1 MKTKGEK
8 VYTSFELQAPSAE
21 EVVICGDFTEWES
34 KARRLRRLKSGLWKA
49 TLKLPRGDH
58 QYRFK
63 VDGMWLNDPSSSGQI
78 DNGMG
83 GLNSIV
89 TVE

>member
-8 VYTSFELQAPSAE
+8 VYTSFELKAPSAE
-21 EVVICGDFTEWES
+21 EVMVCGDFTEWES

-58 QYRFK
+58 QYRLK
-63 VDGMWLNDPSSSGQI
+63 WMVC
-78 DNGMG
+78 
-83 GLNSIV
+83 GLMIRV
-89 TVE
+89 AQGKLIMV